1 LAAQLWPTFL
11 MMRDSFTRGGALP
24 WEYVVRGSLGPRD
37 LILLLQPGVFGPP
50 RDLTF
55 YWNPGEAS
63 YSEACSFITVW
74 APFALAA
81 AGFALLGPWRPG
93 VGSARDRLHRR
104 LYLGAL
110 AVAIAGAL
118 LALGRNSPPSR
129 FIFQHLFGLNF
140 FRVPARYMF
149 WFTVG
154 ISVASALA
162 LDAWTRPALARRR
175 RRLGGAIAAVGLCL
189 AAIAILLIYVRRMD
203 LWIAW
208 GNPAFSAGNAQ
219 LRGAVERALSSNL
232 LTFTARSLGFLVLGA
247 LALFAAMRV
256 RTAAWALPLLAAAEL
271 GTLNW
276 AIQDVTP
283 VNRYRAAFY
292 ENQPQAEPPRSAR
305 SPVVAFMRQAR
316 SDRGLPLDGGRA
328 LWLDDLRYWQV
339 DQNQPEIT
347 SNGLVMHGMAQAR
360 GYDPINS
367 WWIVM
372 WLNRMA
378 GRDPLED
385 PGGYASV
392 EEIAAP
398 GMLALGGIDSVVS
411 HRDLSPNL
419 ELAYAL
425 QLPLDP
431 ANDWIPDEPHFPE
444 MRPHDYQPNTIG
456 EGRLGVWMN
465 PDFMGIAFAAPA
477 GAVVDDASLAQET
490 TAKALAAGAAPLEA
504 VVYDSRI
511 LESGLQLT
519 DAVDAG
525 FVVRSIEGGP
535 NVFRFEIEFPEPAA
549 LYFAQSAYPGW
560 RATIDGHRAPIARA
574 CGTFMAVAVD
584 AGRRSVEFR
593 YAPPAGWGWAIAIGL
608 MAAGIVGGAIG
619 LEALKRKL
627 LESIRADRGGVNP
640 GPSAGPAD

>member
-1 LAAQLWPTFL
+1 
-11 MMRDSFTRGGALP
+11 
-24 WEYVVRGSLGPRD
+24 
-37 LILLLQPGVFGPP
+37 
-50 RDLTF
+50 
-55 YWNPGEAS
+55 
-63 YSEACSFITVW
+63 
-74 APFALAA
+74 
-81 AGFALLGPWRPG
+81 
-93 VGSARDRLHRR
+93 
-104 LYLGAL
+104 
-110 AVAIAGAL
+110 
-118 LALGRNSPPSR
+118 
-129 FIFQHLFGLNF
+129 
-140 FRVPARYMF
+140 
-149 WFTVG
+149 
-154 ISVASALA
+154 
-162 LDAWTRPALARRR
+162 
-175 RRLGGAIAAVGLCL
+175 
-189 AAIAILLIYVRRMD
+189 
-203 LWIAW
+203 
-208 GNPAFSAGNAQ
+208 
-219 LRGAVERALSSNL
+219 
-232 LTFTARSLGFLVLGA
+232 
-247 LALFAAMRV
+247 
-256 RTAAWALPLLAAAEL
+256 
-271 GTLNW
+271 
-276 AIQDVTP
+276 
-283 VNRYRAAFY
+283 
-292 ENQPQAEPPRSAR
+292 
-305 SPVVAFMRQAR
+305 
-316 SDRGLPLDGGRA
+316 
-328 LWLDDLRYWQV
+328 
-339 DQNQPEIT
+339 
-347 SNGLVMHGMAQAR
+347 
-360 GYDPINS
+360 
-367 WWIVM
+367 
-372 WLNRMA
+372 
-378 GRDPLED
+378 
-385 PGGYASV
+385 
-392 EEIAAP
+392 
-398 GMLALGGIDSVVS
+398 
-411 HRDLSPNL
+411 
-419 ELAYAL
+419 LAYAL